1 MSTGGSPKAGE
12 VRGGVLA
19 KLRRLIEIVYDLRT
33 HYYKIGCLI
42 GKYPRTTLFCA
53 MLISLTSYGMYN
65 IDLRDSIR
73 EGYTA
78 LDAPSRY
85 ETQARREFLDTPVDP
100 MEMILL
106 LLSKDRGSMHRKALL
121 DEAATIVDLIYNMTF
136 IYESRSLT
144 YEKMCSPYCFSRNL
158 FKSFKHYYDVNHR
171 SATKSGTWSDL
182 FNLSYPFASIWG
194 VRLPLEQLM
203 FGVVLKRPNIT
214 DNPVESK
221 KAKRFFDF
229 GNDIPVD
236 RTKPLESQITNME
249 HVELLVLYLYGFK
262 NTTEI
267 ERGFTVWEL
276 GIHDWTKRYNRGM
289 IFNDSKVEVLAYG
302 NKILDVEVNEDN
314 RRMAPYFAIGFGC
327 MLTMVVFCVLS
338 ISYYYRALD
347 VGKILI
353 GFAATLCPLLGIT
366 STYGLLTLIG
376 IRVNSL
382 LLVMPFLIMG
392 VGVDALFLMM
402 FSWQKMIEF
411 DYTPSGRLG
420 MVFEECGPSITIT
433 SVTNMLAFSI
443 GAITPTPEVRIFC
456 MGSGIAM
463 LMTYVY
469 QLILFGPVLAIATSY
484 ESKLEDEEQATS
496 GFRALINLTFMT
508 LLRAHCAFIG
518 RTEVAAIVFV
528 LTIIYLG
535 FSIQGVVT
543 MKTRLDS
550 AKILPL
556 ESELRRPNSLLM
568 NYVWKEHL
576 SPIFLVNNRFNMTDT
591 NLTKQFWD
599 VLRELESLSLCKG
612 PASSHVWLR
621 DFAHSLNRSG
631 GLYPYHTKLNPKRL
645 KSFLRDDHHYFN
657 MTIRLSN
664 NLPDPIVERF
674 QFSVAYTNIS
684 NWEVRI
690 KLMTEWREVIA
701 KYRDLNMTV
710 YEPSGFYVDQMLS
723 LTAVTVQSA
732 LFTLASMT
740 VVCAIFMGN
749 LCSVIAASASMA
761 SISVGVI
768 GFMSL
773 LHFDLDPVV
782 MVSLLMTIG
791 MSVDY
796 VAHVAYHLQLDS
808 KGVISGGSVVRTPI
822 SGFAK
827 KVENTV
833 ECVALP
839 LAQSGLSTIT
849 CVLPLLFLRTYSSS
863 VFVTAMVLVVI
874 FGTLHSLVILPVFLM
889 RLPEW
894 VTKGGILRK
903 CERCVCR

>member
-1 MSTGGSPKAGE
+1 
-12 VRGGVLA
+12 
-19 KLRRLIEIVYDLRT
+19 
-33 HYYKIGCLI
+33 
-42 GKYPRTTLFCA
+42 

-106 LLSKDRGSMHRKALL
+106 LLSKDRGSIHRKALL
-121 DEAATIVDLIYNMTF
+121 DEAATIVDLVYNMTF

-158 FKSFKHYYDVNHR
+158 FKGFKHYYDVNHR
-171 SATKSGTWSDL
+171 SATKFGTWSDL

-194 VRLPLEQLM
+194 FRLPLEQLM

-214 DNPVESK
+214 DNPVESR

-249 HVELLVLYLYGFK
+249 HVEV
-262 NTTEI
+262 
-267 ERGFTVWEL
+267 R
-276 GIHDWTKRYNRGM
+276 
-289 IFNDSKVEVLAYG
+289 
-302 NKILDVEVNEDN
+302 
-314 RRMAPYFAIGFGC
+314 GFGC

-568 NYVWKEHL
+568 NYDQAEPQEIEKL
-576 SPIFLVNNRFNMTDT
+576 SSR
-591 NLTKQFWD
+591 
-599 VLRELESLSLCKG
+599 
-612 PASSHVWLR
+612 
-621 DFAHSLNRSG
+621 RS
-631 GLYPYHTKLNPKRL
+631 
-645 KSFLRDDHHYFN
+645 
-657 MTIRLSN
+657 
-664 NLPDPIVERF
+664 
-674 QFSVAYTNIS
+674 
-684 NWEVRI
+684 
-690 KLMTEWREVIA
+690 
-701 KYRDLNMTV
+701 
-710 YEPSGFYVDQMLS
+710 
-723 LTAVTVQSA
+723 
-732 LFTLASMT
+732 
-740 VVCAIFMGN
+740 
-749 LCSVIAASASMA
+749 
-761 SISVGVI
+761 
-768 GFMSL
+768 SL
-773 LHFDLDPVV
+773 L
-782 MVSLLMTIG
+782 
-791 MSVDY
+791 
-796 VAHVAYHLQLDS
+796 
-808 KGVISGGSVVRTPI
+808 
-822 SGFAK
+822 
-827 KVENTV
+827 
-833 ECVALP
+833 
-839 LAQSGLSTIT
+839 
-849 CVLPLLFLRTYSSS
+849 
-863 VFVTAMVLVVI
+863 
-874 FGTLHSLVILPVFLM
+874 
-889 RLPEW
+889 
-894 VTKGGILRK
+894 
-903 CERCVCR
+903 

>member
-1 MSTGGSPKAGE
+1 MSTGGSPKVGE

-158 FKSFKHYYDVNHR
+158 FKGFKHYYDVNYK
-171 SATKSGTWSDL
+171 SASKRGTWNDL
-182 FNLSYPFASIWG
+182 FNLSYPFASIWH
-194 VRLPLEQLM
+194 VKRFFD
-203 FGVVLKRPNIT
+203 FGNDI
-214 DNPVESK
+214 PV
-221 KAKRFFDF
+221 KRFFDF

-262 NTTEI
+262 NSTEI
-267 ERGFTVWEL
+267 ERGFTIWEL

-289 IFNDSKVEVLAYG
+289 IFNDSKVEVL
-302 NKILDVEVNEDN
+302 V
-314 RRMAPYFAIGFGC
+314 RFGC

-392 VGVDALFLMM
+392 
-402 FSWQKMIEF
+402 
-411 DYTPSGRLG
+411 
-420 MVFEECGPSITIT
+420 
-433 SVTNMLAFSI
+433 
-443 GAITPTPEVRIFC
+443 
-456 MGSGIAM
+456 
-463 LMTYVY
+463 
-469 QLILFGPVLAIATSY
+469 
-484 ESKLEDEEQATS
+484 
-496 GFRALINLTFMT
+496 
-508 LLRAHCAFIG
+508 
-518 RTEVAAIVFV
+518 
-528 LTIIYLG
+528 
-535 FSIQGVVT
+535 
-543 MKTRLDS
+543 
-550 AKILPL
+550 
-556 ESELRRPNSLLM
+556 
-568 NYVWKEHL
+568 
-576 SPIFLVNNRFNMTDT
+576 
-591 NLTKQFWD
+591 
-599 VLRELESLSLCKG
+599 
-612 PASSHVWLR
+612 
-621 DFAHSLNRSG
+621 
-631 GLYPYHTKLNPKRL
+631 TKLNPKRL
-645 KSFLRDDHHYFN
+645 KSFLRDDLHYFN

-664 NLPDPIVERF
+664 NLSDPIVERF

-723 LTAVTVQSA
+723 LTAVTVQLDSKGVI
-732 LFTLASMT
+732 SGGS
-740 VVCAIFMGN
+740 VVRTP
-749 LCSVIAASASMA
+749 
-761 SISVGVI
+761 ISGVI

-773 LHFDLDPVV
+773 LRFDLDPVV

-874 FGTLHSLVILPVFLM
+874 FGTLHSLVD
-889 RLPEW
+889 
-894 VTKGGILRK
+894 
-903 CERCVCR
+903 

>member
-1 MSTGGSPKAGE
+1 
-12 VRGGVLA
+12 
-19 KLRRLIEIVYDLRT
+19 
-33 HYYKIGCLI
+33 
-42 GKYPRTTLFCA
+42 

-121 DEAATIVDLIYNMTF
+121 DEAATIVDLVYNMTF

-158 FKSFKHYYDVNHR
+158 FNGFKHYYDVNHR
-171 SATKSGTWSDL
+171 SATKYGTWSDL
-182 FNLSYPFASIWG
+182 YNLSYPFASIWG

-203 FGVVLKRPNIT
+203 FGVVLKRPNIS
-214 DNPVESK
+214 DVPVEPK
-221 KAKRFFDF
+221 KVKRFFDF

-267 ERGFTVWEL
+267 ERGFTIWEL
-276 GIHDWTKRYNRGM
+276 GIHDWTKRGEFY
-289 IFNDSKVEVLAYG
+289 FKEV
-302 NKILDVEVNEDN
+302 
-314 RRMAPYFAIGFGC
+314 
-327 MLTMVVFCVLS
+327 S
-338 ISYYYRALD
+338 
-347 VGKILI
+347 
-353 GFAATLCPLLGIT
+353 
-366 STYGLLTLIG
+366 
-376 IRVNSL
+376 
-382 LLVMPFLIMG
+382 
-392 VGVDALFLMM
+392 GVDALFLMM

-568 NYVWKEHL
+568 DYVWKEHL
-576 SPIFLVNNRFNMTDT
+576 SPTFLVNNRFNLTDT
-591 NLTKQFWD
+591 NLTRQFWD

-612 PASSHVWLR
+612 TTMKVTPGRKL
-621 DFAHSLNRSG
+621 SG
-631 GLYPYHTKLNPKRL
+631 
-645 KSFLRDDHHYFN
+645 S
-657 MTIRLSN
+657 
-664 NLPDPIVERF
+664 
-674 QFSVAYTNIS
+674 
-684 NWEVRI
+684 
-690 KLMTEWREVIA
+690 
-701 KYRDLNMTV
+701 
-710 YEPSGFYVDQMLS
+710 
-723 LTAVTVQSA
+723 
-732 LFTLASMT
+732 
-740 VVCAIFMGN
+740 
-749 LCSVIAASASMA
+749 
-761 SISVGVI
+761 
-768 GFMSL
+768 
-773 LHFDLDPVV
+773 
-782 MVSLLMTIG
+782 
-791 MSVDY
+791 
-796 VAHVAYHLQLDS
+796 
-808 KGVISGGSVVRTPI
+808 TPL
-822 SGFAK
+822 
-827 KVENTV
+827 
-833 ECVALP
+833 EC
-839 LAQSGLSTIT
+839 
-849 CVLPLLFLRTYSSS
+849 
-863 VFVTAMVLVVI
+863 
-874 FGTLHSLVILPVFLM
+874 
-889 RLPEW
+889 
-894 VTKGGILRK
+894 
-903 CERCVCR
+903 